1 MWTFCHYTKRVADYL
16 VRHSLGAYN
25 SRTRMFT
32 KIRTMLGRQ
41 KAARIPT
48 LNSGD
53 RVYAIGDIHGR
64 IDLFNSLIGAIEQ
77 DDADRGSANTTV
89 ILLGDLIDRGPN
101 SSAVVARAKEWAT
114 HRRLEFIKGNHE
126 EMLIASLVNADV
138 LRGFLK
144 YGGRETIMS
153 YGIDERFID
162 EAEPEELQQR
172 MIEAIPND
180 DIAFLDSFTKLIRNG
195 DYLFVHA
202 GIRPQTPLDHQLGR
216 DCRWIREPFL
226 SHNGDFGAFVIHG
239 HTIAEEP
246 QVRSNRIG
254 IDTGAF
260 VFGALTAIGIE
271 GTERW
276 FLQAR
281 EDEAGAISTFAAAA

>member
-1 MWTFCHYTKRVADYL
+1 MKREAHCL
-16 VRHSLGAYN
+16 VRRSLEAYN
-25 SRTRMFT
+25 PLTRMFT

-41 KAARIPT
+41 KAAQIPS

-53 RVYAIGDIHGR
+53 RIYAIGDIHGR
-64 IDLFNSLIGAIEQ
+64 IDLFDSLIGAIEQ
-77 DDADRGSANTTV
+77 DDAAKARANTTV
-89 ILLGDLIDRGPN
+89 ILLGDLIDRGPD
-101 SSAVVARAKEWAT
+101 SAAVVARAREWARNR
-114 HRRLEFIKGNHE
+114 HLEFIKGNHE
-126 EMLIASLVNADV
+126 EMLIASLENADV

-153 YGIDERFID
+153 YGIDEAFID
-162 EAEPEELQQR
+162 HAKPEELQQR
-172 MIEAIPND
+172 MIEAIPRG
-180 DIAFLDSFTKLIRNG
+180 DIEFLDSFTKLIRNG